1 MPTLFWVPGRKSGTR
16 GERRNTYGREL
27 KALRDARGVTIQT
40 LISKLQ
46 VKGWDIG
53 EDTITNIEMG
63 RRILSDTEL
72 TLILIALKAD
82 LTDLNWPPK

>member
-1 MPTLFWVPGRKSGTR
+1 MPTVYGVPGRKSGTR
-16 GERRNTYGREL
+16 DKRRNTYGEEL

-46 VKGWDIG
+46 VKGWDVG
-53 EDTITNIEMG
+53 EDTITNIELG

-72 TLILIALKAD
+72 VLILAALKASLAD
-82 LTDLNWPPK
+82 LKWPPK